1 MDEVK
6 SEVVA
11 SGKNLPPSPKP
22 NGVFKTAEETKQSE
36 AQEPMIEKGTEEPA
50 AVVSQQPQD
59 GQSKT
64 VKRAQHGNSKGKLK
78 RSKGRMA
85 EEATEVFWIKRL
97 RMVSSQ
103 RPKSSFPTDLTFH
116 CGLCSASFCHRDQM
130 EHHLKFRHETQV
142 GMDLRTRLEELDRQ
156 SLEQPANIEEE
167 ERKCRYCGKLS
178 PSLNT
183 CIKHSLEVHTLF
195 KATVCALCPDWIG
208 FNSQEQGIDHVTK
221 VHGPDLFNSLK
232 NEADS
237 GSSTLAQ
244 FAKKAIIHQIRPLPQ
259 DISLNPVP
267 RHLYSTSKSS

>member
-1 MDEVK
+1 MTRPVI
-6 SEVVA
+6 
-11 SGKNLPPSPKP
+11 P
-22 NGVFKTAEETKQSE
+22 
-36 AQEPMIEKGTEEPA
+36 
-50 AVVSQQPQD
+50 QPQD

-142 GMDLRTRLEELDRQ
+142 GMDLRTGLEGLDRQ

-208 FNSQEQGIDHVTK
+208 FNRYSHL
-221 VHGPDLFNSLK
+221 LFC
-232 NEADS
+232 
-237 GSSTLAQ
+237 
-244 FAKKAIIHQIRPLPQ
+244 
-259 DISLNPVP
+259 
-267 RHLYSTSKSS
+267 